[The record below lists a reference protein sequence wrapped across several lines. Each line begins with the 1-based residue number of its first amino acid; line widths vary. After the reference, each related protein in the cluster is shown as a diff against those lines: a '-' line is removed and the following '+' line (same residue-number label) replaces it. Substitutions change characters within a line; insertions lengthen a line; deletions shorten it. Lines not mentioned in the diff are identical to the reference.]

1 MLFAPYT
8 LLLSVLKKKQEKVS
22 KQLKMYK
29 GQLQIFSLFG
39 QTHHLGLGFSNI
51 NFHYQGQ
58 EMY

>member
-39 QTHHLGLGFSNI
+39 QTHHLGLG
-51 NFHYQGQ
+51 
-58 EMY
+58 